1 MVCIDREPEE
11 ITMRKIV
18 ASEFI
23 SLDGVVEAPD
33 QWHFPYFNDEMGQ
46 AVWST
51 MSATETMLLGR
62 VTYEGFAA
70 AWPDRDS
77 REEPDEMVEFMNNTP
92 KVVVSS
98 TLDKVEWQNSTL
110 LEGDVIEEITKLKNQ
125 PGGVIG
131 ITGSITLVRS
141 LLAAGLVDELRLL
154 MHPIV
159 VGSGMRLF
167 DDEGPK
173 VPLKLAD
180 SQTFTTGV
188 LNLTYVPADA

>member
-1 MVCIDREPEE
+1 
-11 ITMRKIV
+11 
-18 ASEFI
+18 
-23 SLDGVVEAPD
+23 
-33 QWHFPYFNDEMGQ
+33 
-46 AVWST
+46 

-77 REEPDEMVEFMNNTP
+77 GEEPDEMINFMNNTP

-98 TLDKVEWQNSTL
+98 TLDKVEWKNSTL
-110 LEGDVIEEITKLKNQ
+110 LEGDVIEEITKLKRQ

-131 ITGSITLVRS
+131 MSGSITLVRS

-154 MHPIV
+154 VHPIV
-159 VGSGMRLF
+159 VGSGKRLF
-167 DDEGPK
+167 ADDGRQ

-180 SQTFTTGV
+180 SQVFTTGV

>member
-1 MVCIDREPEE
+1 
-11 ITMRKIV
+11 MRKIV

-77 REEPDEMVEFMNNTP
+77 REEPDEMVDFMNNTP
-92 KVVVSS
+92 KVVVSG
-98 TLDKVEWQNSTL
+98 TLDKVEWKNSTL
-110 LEGDVIEEITKLKNQ
+110 LKGDVIEEIANLKRQ

-131 ITGSITLVRS
+131 MTGSITLVRS

-154 MHPIV
+154 VHPIV
-159 VGSGMRLF
+159 VGAGMRLF
-167 DDEGPK
+167 EDDGPK

-188 LNLTYVPADA
+188 LNLTYVPAGA